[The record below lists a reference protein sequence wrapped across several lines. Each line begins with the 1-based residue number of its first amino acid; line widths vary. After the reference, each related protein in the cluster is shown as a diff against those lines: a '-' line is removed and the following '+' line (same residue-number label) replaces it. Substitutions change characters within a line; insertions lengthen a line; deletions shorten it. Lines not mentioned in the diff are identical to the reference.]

1 MKKNNKIF
9 DDISKITGSMF
20 NTMVNVKRDLGEVIS
35 EQVSK
40 IIKKQNLVT
49 RAEFEAL
56 KKLASG
62 TKHDLDLLIKGG
74 DKMKK
79 KLLKKLQLRKLP
91 LKKLQLKKQKNNANL
106 ANTGLTANENT
117 FYRLREYGGHNYRRN
132 VADKAIFS

>member
-56 KKLASG
+56 KKLASS

-79 KLLKKLQLRKLP
+79 KAAKKAP
-91 LKKLQLKKQKNNANL
+91 AKKAAAKKAPAK
-106 ANTGLTANENT
+106 
-117 FYRLREYGGHNYRRN
+117 
-132 VADKAIFS
+132 KAKK